1 VRALACERTSELEY
15 VFLSVLEVMTRFL
28 FATVST
34 RMYHAVAC
42 VLRLCFRQIL
52 EHMVG
57 KIFEAEI
64 AATKRLLL
72 SRFLKASQ
80 IMLLL
85 LNILTIGFM
94 ITSGVYNVRAGN
106 QYSQSAAKGRMGD
119 KINAKTLVDVANDTD
134 NQSNIY
140 EGVSDPLPS
149 PQSFGCR
156 SLCTPLSMHLTW
168 KPSSP

>member
-1 VRALACERTSELEY
+1 
-15 VFLSVLEVMTRFL
+15 
-28 FATVST
+28 
-34 RMYHAVAC
+34 
-42 VLRLCFRQIL
+42 
-52 EHMVG
+52 MVG

-64 AATKRLLL
+64 AGAKRLLL
-72 SRFLKASQ
+72 RRFLKAAQ
-80 IMLLL
+80 ITLLL

-94 ITSGVYNVRAGN
+94 VSSGVYNVRAGN
-106 QYSQSAAKGRMGD
+106 QYLQYAGTKGD
-119 KINAKTLVDVANDTD
+119 NNALLDIANDT
-134 NQSNIY
+134 NNLCNTY